1 MLFHTHHFRDLEPF
15 YLGFIC
21 SICVV
26 ISRIG
31 FPYNRFVEHQVQV
44 VLRLLL
50 LMAWKAL
57 CIQRIHQSEP
67 LRDALC
73 GQYTFGDQ
81 DKEEHEEFTDEP
93 V

>member
-1 MLFHTHHFRDLEPF
+1 MRGD
-15 YLGFIC
+15 
-21 SICVV
+21 
-26 ISRIG
+26 
-31 FPYNRFVEHQVQV
+31 FPHRRSYNRFVKRQVQV
-44 VLRLLL
+44 TLHLLL

-67 LRDALC
+67 LQDALC

-81 DKEEHEEFTDEP
+81 DKEEHEELTDEP